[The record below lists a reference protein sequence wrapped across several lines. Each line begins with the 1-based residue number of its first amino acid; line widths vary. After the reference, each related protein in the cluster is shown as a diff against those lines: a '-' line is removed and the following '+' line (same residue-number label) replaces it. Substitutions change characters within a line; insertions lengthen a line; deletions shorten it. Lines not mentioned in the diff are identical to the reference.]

1 MASLI
6 RLFVVS
12 RFSLPAPR
20 FFRREA
26 SVTATIQPRD
36 KRCTNCYHTHTHTHT
51 QMHEVIF
58 HTHTHTQRC
67 MNCYHTHTKM
77 RELLLHTHTHTQR
90 CMNCYYTHRH
100 KDAWT
105 VITHTHTHTDA
116 WSDIPHTHT
125 HTHKDAWTVIP
136 YTHTCTHTE
145 WCVNCYPYTCAHP
158 STLLLPLS
166 IHQARPG
173 WSASD
178 ALVTFLWRRERWR

>member
-36 KRCTNCYHTHTHTHT
+36 KRCVNCYHTHTHTHT
-51 QMHEVIF
+51 HI
-58 HTHTHTQRC
+58 
-67 MNCYHTHTKM
+67 
-77 RELLLHTHTHTQR
+77 
-90 CMNCYYTHRH
+90 H
-100 KDAWT
+100 KDART
-105 VITHTHTHTDA
+105 VITHTHTHTHKDA
-116 WSDIPHTHT
+116 WMLFHTHTHTQTQRCVNCYYTHT